1 MRVMVMVRMG
11 NGLPHGEIL
20 NARTPP
26 QVKQR
31 APNLLAIGCFPT
43 QSTLLADESPSVSIR
58 LRPLHTGPLCPTSAE
73 SRTTK
78 TIASASTEPYRI
90 PQQPRYH
97 PAMPGVLATNLAGL
111 ELANPVLLAAGTAG
125 TLDEMADAIDL
136 SRVGGIVTKSITPQ
150 PREGNQPWRVVP
162 LESGMLNAVG
172 LANPGLESFVKEY
185 APRIANLPTR
195 VIGSIAGFSIDD
207 YVQVAAAM
215 NAIDAIPAVELNVSC
230 PNVHKGCEF
239 AADPELLTELIR
251 EVRAVLTHTR
261 LFVKLSPIPTGK
273 VTMTD
278 IARAAVD
285 IPNSSP
291 VGPCKRPGADALCI
305 ANTTPAMAIDVR
317 TRKPKLGRITGGLS
331 GPAVHPM
338 AVKLVFDVHRNFAKA
353 SNTPIIGI
361 GGVLTWEHAAEFI
374 LAGATAVEVGTG
386 LFADPKSPLKIAKGL
401 ESWVRDQRVANIAS
415 LIGAIDTGENQ
426 PR

>member
-1 MRVMVMVRMG
+1 
-11 NGLPHGEIL
+11 
-20 NARTPP
+20 
-26 QVKQR
+26 
-31 APNLLAIGCFPT
+31 
-43 QSTLLADESPSVSIR
+43 
-58 LRPLHTGPLCPTSAE
+58 
-73 SRTTK
+73 
-78 TIASASTEPYRI
+78 
-90 PQQPRYH
+90 
-97 PAMPGVLATNLAGL
+97 MPGALATNLAGL
-111 ELANPVLLAAGTAG
+111 ELANPVMLAAGTAG
-125 TLDEMADAIDL
+125 TLDELADALDL
-136 SRVGGIVTKSITPQ
+136 SRVGAIVTKSITPQ

-162 LESGMLNAVG
+162 LDAGMLNAIG
-172 LANPGLESFVKEY
+172 LANPGIDAFVRDY
-185 APRIANLPTR
+185 APRIASLPTR

-239 AADPELLTELIR
+239 AADPELLSELIR

-273 VTMTD
+273 ITMAD

-285 IPNSSP
+285 VPNSAP
-291 VGPCKRPGADALCI
+291 AGPRNRPGADALCI

-338 AVKLVFDVHRNFAKA
+338 AVKLVYDVHRAFAKDI
-353 SNTPIIGI
+353 NTPIIGI
-361 GGVLTWEHAAEFI
+361 GGVLNWEHAAEFI
-374 LAGATAVEVGTG
+374 LAGASAIQVGTG
-386 LFADPKSPLKIAKGL
+386 LFADPRSPVKIAKGL
-401 ESWVRDQRVANIAS
+401 ESWVRDQSVAGIS
-415 LIGAIDTGENQ
+415 DLIGAIDTSENQ